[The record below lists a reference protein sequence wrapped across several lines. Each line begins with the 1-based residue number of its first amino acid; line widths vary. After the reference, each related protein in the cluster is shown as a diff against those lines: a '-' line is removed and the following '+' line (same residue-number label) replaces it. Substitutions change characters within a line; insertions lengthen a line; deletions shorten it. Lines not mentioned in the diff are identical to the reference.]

1 MDDIPDSTDT
11 SLSKFWEMG
20 KDREAWCA
28 SWDHKE
34 LDTTEQLNN
43 KNGKQSVL
51 SLMIFSL
58 TENFRAQFSITSVYH
73 CITVLFLLKQWVSN
87 VRQ

>member
-1 MDDIPDSTDT
+1 MDDITDSIDK
-11 SLSKFWEMG
+11 SLSKLWEMG

-28 SWDHKE
+28 SWGCKE
-34 LDTTEQLNN
+34 LDTTEQLNS
-43 KNGKQSVL
+43 KNGKQSVS

-58 TENFRAQFSITSVYH
+58 TEEFRSQFSITGVYQ